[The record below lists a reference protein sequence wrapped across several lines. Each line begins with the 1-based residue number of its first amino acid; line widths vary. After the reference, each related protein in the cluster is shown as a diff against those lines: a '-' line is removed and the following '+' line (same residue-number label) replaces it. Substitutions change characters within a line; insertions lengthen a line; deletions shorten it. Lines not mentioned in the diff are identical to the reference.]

1 MVAQPARP
9 GRRPEWPRESAS
21 PAAASGAQTRPKTL
35 EQSLGMPDQERGTGR
50 RGGPGAIKKLPEC
63 PPISRTGS
71 RWSPAPPPGLGV
83 TRHGKGYCVPGLG
96 WEEGLRDPHLGGPPG
111 GRGLKC
117 CPRPPPTGE
126 RMICRW
132 WAPSGEGREPGPGV
146 GEPLETLRVRGRG
159 QRRLTRGNHPDTR
172 TIALAVGQVA
182 PGFRRAGK
190 RFSLKSWAEL
200 RCPSSHP
207 PCLRPTTQAPSAT
220 PAPKRGGSLARLGE
234 PGIPRTQQAAF
245 CIWDVYIDR
254 CPRGAPG
261 LAPK

>member
-1 MVAQPARP
+1 MRPDAGRVSCASSARPSPPSSGSWSIKPPNYAWAWSPPRPSRPWKTQATRAAAARDLEGREEWLLVAQPARP

-21 PAAASGAQTRPKTL
+21 PAAESGTQTRLKTL
-35 EQSLGMPDQERGTGR
+35 ERSLGMPDQERGTGR

-71 RWSPAPPPGLGV
+71 RWSPAPPPELGV

-146 GEPLETLRVRGRG
+146 GESLETLRGGGRG

-172 TIALAVGQVA
+172 TTALVVGQVA
-182 PGFRRAGK
+182 PG
-190 RFSLKSWAEL
+190 
-200 RCPSSHP
+200 
-207 PCLRPTTQAPSAT
+207 
-220 PAPKRGGSLARLGE
+220 LGE
-234 PGIPRTQQAAF
+234 RE
-245 CIWDVYIDR
+245 
-254 CPRGAPG
+254 RGSVLRVG
-261 LAPK
+261 RS